1 MSQTLERYDP
11 DSEQVDRRFEW
22 NLPPVLMDDDLTDH
36 KLSRR
41 SVRRSRPLTFIQEAL
56 FFAAV
61 FVIGGVLQ
69 ALVFLDIACVI
80 E

>member
-1 MSQTLERYDP
+1 MSQTLERYHS

-22 NLPPVLMDDDLTDH
+22 NLPSVPMDESLTDH

-41 SVRRSRPLTFIQEAL
+41 SVRRSRPLTLIQEAL

-69 ALVFLDIACVI
+69 ALVFLDIAGVI